1 MREMDAQVTN
11 VEAERKMQYIRTEA
25 QVVAAVVHRHLDGVK
40 EQ

>member
-25 QVVAAVVHRHLDGVK
+25 QVEVAVVHRQLDGVK

>member
-11 VEAERKMQYIRTEA
+11 VEAERKTQYIRTEA
-25 QVVAAVVHRHLDGVK
+25 QVVVVEVHRHLDGVK

>member
-25 QVVAAVVHRHLDGVK
+25 QVEVAVVHRHLDGVK